1 MERNL
6 RKERVGTVVSD
17 KMDKSITVSEVTKIK
32 HPIYGKFMKRTKKYV
47 AHDEKNDAKAGDTV
61 KIMETRPMSKTK
73 RWRLVEVVEKVK

>member
-1 MERNL
+1 MERNF

-17 KMDKSITVSEVTKIK
+17 KMAKSITVSEVTKVK

-61 KIMETRPMSKTK
+61 RIAETRSGGGVPPVSK
-73 RWRLVEVVEKVK
+73 R